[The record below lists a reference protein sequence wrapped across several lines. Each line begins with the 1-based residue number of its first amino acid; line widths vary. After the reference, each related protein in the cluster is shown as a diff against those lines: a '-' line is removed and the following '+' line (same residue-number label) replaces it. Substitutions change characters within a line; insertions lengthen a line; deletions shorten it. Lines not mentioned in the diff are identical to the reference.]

1 MPIGQVILEVSR
13 RHTRHSAMLS
23 SILFRVVLGACRLN
37 REHAIAS
44 MAERYD

>member
-1 MPIGQVILEVSR
+1 MPVGHAIGEVS
-13 RHTRHSAMLS
+13 HTRHSAMLS
-23 SILFRVVLGACRLN
+23 SILFRVVLCACRLD